1 MGHTLLPTTG
11 KGTRDGRGRAYAPSG
26 RGNPPKVVPPHQPQQ
41 ATGWARAV
49 ATFPRNLEDG
59 CSQSSALGSTH
70 SRRPQRRSQPAAA
83 THGRHTA
90 AATHSHSQSLSG
102 RSTGGQ
108 EGGGSAGA
116 GAKGARSAPRPRRIW
131 ARGCTP
137 SLAKGGPFSAH
148 GLVGPS
154 SPPRPQG
161 GGKERKHRARGR
173 SVERG
178 GTVPHTLPAQCAA
191 FSLAALAPVAAP
203 TRRICRRRRQAAAM
217 ATAAAAASSD
227 DMWQRPE
234 GGTPVAA
241 ATVAAVAVAGAS
253 TAAVSG
259 SDGSGGGSRRG

>member
-49 ATFPRNLEDG
+49 ATFPRHLEDG

-83 THGRHTA
+83 THGRHY
-90 AATHSHSQSLSG
+90 G
-102 RSTGGQ
+102 RRHPLTQPIPFGKEHGWTR
-108 EGGGSAGA
+108 GGGKRG
-116 GAKGARSAPRPRRIW
+116 GGRQGRAKRAAPSPNLGPRLHPFPGQ
-131 ARGCTP
+131 RGSFQCAWP
-137 SLAKGGPFSAH
+137 GGTLFT
-148 GLVGPS
+148 
-154 SPPRPQG
+154 PPRPQG

-217 ATAAAAASSD
+217 ATAAAAA
-227 DMWQRPE
+227 
-234 GGTPVAA
+234 A
-241 ATVAAVAVAGAS
+241 ATTCGK
-253 TAAVSG
+253 
-259 SDGSGGGSRRG
+259 DQRGGRRWPQPP

>member
-49 ATFPRNLEDG
+49 ATFPRHLEDG

-83 THGRHTA
+83 THGRHY
-90 AATHSHSQSLSG
+90 G
-102 RSTGGQ
+102 RRHPLTQ
-108 EGGGSAGA
+108 
-116 GAKGARSAPRPRRIW
+116 PI
-131 ARGCTP
+131 
-137 SLAKGGPFSAH
+137 PFGKEH
-148 GLVGPS
+148 GWT
-154 SPPRPQG
+154 RG
-161 GGKERKHRARGR
+161 GGKRGGGRQGRAKRAAPSPNLGPRLHPFPGQRGSFQCAWPGGTLFTATATGRRKGKETQSKGEECGTGGYCAPHTARTMCRLLLGRSGSRGR
-173 SVERG
+173 
-178 GTVPHTLPAQCAA
+178 AYAA
-191 FSLAALAPVAAP
+191 HMS
-203 TRRICRRRRQAAAM
+203 
-217 ATAAAAASSD
+217 AAAASGGDGHGGGGGSSD

-253 TAAVSG
+253 TAAGSG
-259 SDGSGGGSRRG
+259 SDGSGRGSRRG